1 MIAPH
6 AQQSLGCLPPF
17 AVAERHQPADFGHS
31 ALEFLS
37 PAAYGRTPRLNR
49 ARELHHELRV
59 IAIREKF
66 NLANPR
72 RNASRSSALPQRLDP
87 AINQRRTDWTLLYR
101 QQFMRPHLE
110 VPGLKRRGLH
120 LQSRAVAVIPRR
132 RSVNLDLGR

>member
-17 AVAERHQPADFGHS
+17 AVAQRQQPADFRHS

-37 PAAYGRTPRLNR
+37 PAAYGRTPRRNT

-59 IAIREKF
+59 IPIREKF
-66 NLANPR
+66 NLTNPR
-72 RNASRSSALPQRLDP
+72 RNASRSSALPQRLDR
-87 AINQRRTDWTLLYR
+87 AINQRRTDWTLFHR

-110 VPGLKRRGLH
+110 VPSLERRGLH
-120 LQSRAVAVIPRR
+120 LQSRPVAIIPWR
-132 RSVNLDLGR
+132 RSVHLDLAR